1 ALARIA
7 VRSADKTP
15 LVALERIAVDG
26 GRVDLGARQVSVSHV
41 GINGGATTVV
51 RDASGNISLL
61 AALSPAEPP
70 KPARAP
76 ARVRASRA
84 AAAAS
89 TEKPWSVAVTNV
101 ELTDHR
107 VAVTDRGVTP
117 ALELGVADLKASV
130 RDVRTDGKKAWP
142 FDASFRVLQGGRFT
156 ARGSVAPDGRQAD
169 VALTLTQL
177 AMTPAQP
184 YVARTAA
191 VVLRSGDVSTAG
203 RLTYRAG
210 ADRPTVTYTGTV
222 DVDRVVVLEQGI
234 TDPVL
239 AWKSLHAETVHFG
252 LGPDRL
258 EIDELRLTNLD
269 GRLVI
274 FKDKTLNV
282 ARLMKP
288 DATQQPSTSSP
299 STSSPSTPSPSALP
313 APTERSSA
321 AAFPVTVR
329 RLRLDDSSMNYADLS
344 LVLPFATRIH
354 ALNGVVAGLQSD
366 PNSRATVKLDG
377 HVDEFGSVNVEGALS
392 ALQPKVFTDL
402 TVIFRN

>member
-1 ALARIA
+1 NWQRLVTTPSAASPSAPAAGPAPASAPPATAGDTRPWRVALEKVRVDDVALSVVDESRAAPLALDVAGLNVGLAARLESGPSGLVGVADNVGVALARIA

-51 RDASGNISLL
+51 RDASGNIALL

-76 ARVRASRA
+76 ARVPASRPA
-84 AAAAS
+84 AVAS

-101 ELTDHR
+101 ELADHR
-107 VAVTDRGVTP
+107 VAITDRGVTP
-117 ALELGVADLKASV
+117 AIELGLAELKASV

-142 FDASFRVLQGGRFT
+142 FDASFRVVQGGRFT

-184 YVARTAA
+184 YVARNAA

-210 ADRPTVTYTGTV
+210 ADR
-222 DVDRVVVLEQGI
+222 
-234 TDPVL
+234 
-239 AWKSLHAETVHFG
+239 
-252 LGPDRL
+252 
-258 EIDELRLTNLD
+258 
-269 GRLVI
+269 
-274 FKDKTLNV
+274 
-282 ARLMKP
+282 
-288 DATQQPSTSSP
+288 
-299 STSSPSTPSPSALP
+299 
-313 APTERSSA
+313 
-321 AAFPVTVR
+321 
-329 RLRLDDSSMNYADLS
+329 
-344 LVLPFATRIH
+344 
-354 ALNGVVAGLQSD
+354 
-366 PNSRATVKLDG
+366 
-377 HVDEFGSVNVEGALS
+377 
-392 ALQPKVFTDL
+392 
-402 TVIFRN
+402 